1 MTATSSSTRKVFTLA
16 AAALFCFLPLHAQKA
31 PTYRD
36 ISGTVTDTSHEP
48 LRGAV
53 VELHNPATNS
63 VISRLTDDAGHYDF
77 KHLDGDTDFTVTA
90 AYRGHTAHPHTIS
103 KFDSHLDDRINFT
116 IKTY

>member
-1 MTATSSSTRKVFTLA
+1 MTARSASTRNLLTLA
-16 AAALFCFLPLHAQKA
+16 AAALFCVLPLRAQQA
-31 PTYRD
+31 PTHRD

-53 VELHNPATNS
+53 VELHNPATNA
-63 VISRLTDDAGHYDF
+63 VISRLTDAAGHYDF

-103 KFDSHLDDRINFT
+103 KFDSHLDAHLDFT

>member
-1 MTATSSSTRKVFTLA
+1 MTATASFTRNVLTLA
-16 AAALFCFLPLHAQKA
+16 AAALLCILPLRAQKA
-31 PTYRD
+31 PSVRD

-48 LRGAV
+48 LRGAI

-63 VISRLTDDAGHYDF
+63 VISRLTDAAGHYDF

-90 AYRGHTAHPHTIS
+90 AYRGHAARPHTIS
-103 KFDSHLDDRINFT
+103 KFDSHLEDHIDFT